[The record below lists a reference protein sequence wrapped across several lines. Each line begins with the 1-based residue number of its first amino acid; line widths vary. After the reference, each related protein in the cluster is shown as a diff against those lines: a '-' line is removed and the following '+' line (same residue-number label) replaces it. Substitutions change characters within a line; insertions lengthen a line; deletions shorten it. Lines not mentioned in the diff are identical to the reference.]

1 MPDCLKL
8 LLDQKEFLQARL
20 GPLLAAAGSDAERE
34 ALRTAYEQARA
45 NWNNAVDKA
54 LAPGN
59 ATADDLVA
67 QLQAAQRDIEESSN
81 NMADVADTIGK
92 ITTGV
97 NIATELVGFLL

>member
-20 GPLLAAAGSDAERE
+20 GPLLAAAGSDEERE
-34 ALRTAYEQARA
+34 ALRAAYGQARA
-45 NWNNAVDKA
+45 NWSNAVDKT

-59 ATADDLVA
+59 ATADNLVA
-67 QLQAAQRDIEESSN
+67 QLQAAQQDIEESCN
-81 NMADVADTIGK
+81 NLADVADTIGK

-97 NIATELVGFLL
+97 NIASKLVGFLL